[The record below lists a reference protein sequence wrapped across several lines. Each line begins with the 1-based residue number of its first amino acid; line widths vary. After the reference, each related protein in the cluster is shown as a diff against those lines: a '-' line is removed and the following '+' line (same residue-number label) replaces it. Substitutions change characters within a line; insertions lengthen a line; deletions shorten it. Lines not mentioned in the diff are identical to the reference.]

1 MLNIKWCP
9 LILGKFLN
17 PGINENNPIQDI
29 FFVYDKKNSYD
40 GIEIENELTR
50 VANTFPSKTLWD
62 RLLNHFE
69 LNEHLKPFPQAH
81 NYNKNCFRRI

>member
-9 LILGKFLN
+9 PILGKFLN
-17 PGINENNPIQDI
+17 TGKNENNHIQDI
-29 FFVYDKKNSYD
+29 ILVYDKNSHG

-69 LNEHLKPFPQAH
+69 LNEYIKPFPQAY
-81 NYNKNCFRRI
+81 NYNKNCFRRN